1 MPNIEVTATGN
12 VQPAVASLD
21 KLDKAL
27 VNVTKDA
34 NNLNPALSKVSQ
46 SLATTAVASTKLDS
60 SLSKSSTGTSQAAN
74 ALQNL
79 GRIAQDAPFGF
90 IGIQNNLNPL
100 LESFQRLKIETGS
113 TGGALKALGSS
124 LIGAGGLGLAVSV
137 VTSLMTFFAISQQ
150 GVKKELSDTEK
161 AIEATNKKIKD
172 YKDLVDGIV
181 SSLAKEAADT
191 SGLIAILKN
200 ETETRG
206 RKLAA
211 IKELQKIQP
220 EIFNNLKLEKDA
232 VIGVDLAYQNYIDN
246 FKTIIAA
253 KLLQAQIEQKITQI
267 LKIQGAEQ
275 TTQQKEAI
283 AGFRKYADSL
293 QAVKNSQQAFNLV
306 DLKSNFSTFQ
316 QADQQVNALNSD
328 IKDLVNQLS
337 KFSKGV
343 QVSIPDIKIKPEK
356 VTVDKTD
363 LLQKLGDVFN
373 DPTQLSRA
381 SGSTLTPTVNIEPKF
396 QINIPENE
404 QNKILDAFN
413 RFILNEK
420 LTDAI
425 NASISTLIND
435 TISNVAQSVTDALT
449 GGKDVVPRLFD
460 NIVKG
465 IGQQIKELGKFLV
478 KIGIEKLAIDK
489 AIKAL
494 NLNPAIAIAAGFAAQ
509 VLGSL
514 LIAAASR
521 KSSGVGQGF
530 ASGTR
535 SSPAGSFLVG
545 ERGPELITL
554 PRGSAVQ
561 PNNELTAYGGGGITL
576 QPSIAYD
583 GTMFRIFLN
592 RVDAQMGRN
601 N

>member
-343 QVSIPDIKIKPEK
+343 QVSIPDVKIKPEK

-381 SGSTLTPTVNIEPKF
+381 SGSTLTPEIVISPKYTF
-396 QINIPENE
+396 VPPT
-404 QNKILDAFN
+404 A
-413 RFILNEK
+413 
-420 LTDAI
+420 
-425 NASISTLIND
+425 
-435 TISNVAQSVTDALT
+435 AQVKSVTDNIQALINAEKISAIIGDSVQSAVTSAADSFAGILT
-449 GGKDVVPRLFD
+449 GTKNGFANLFD
-460 NIVKG
+460 GLAKTLG
-465 IGQQIKELGKFLV
+465 SGLKAIGQYLV
-478 KIGIEKLAIDK
+478 QTYLLIGVIEK
-489 AIKAL
+489 IKFT
-494 NLNPAIAIAAGFAAQ
+494 NPAVGVAVGFALQ
-509 VLGSL
+509 VLGA
-514 LIAAASR
+514 LISTKLAKTPA
-521 KSSGVGQGF
+521 F

-535 SSPAGSFLVG
+535 NFQGGTALVG
-545 ERGPELITL
+545 ERGPERIFL
-554 PRGSAVQ
+554 PTGSAVQ
-561 PNNELTAYGGGGITL
+561 PNNELMAYGGGGITL